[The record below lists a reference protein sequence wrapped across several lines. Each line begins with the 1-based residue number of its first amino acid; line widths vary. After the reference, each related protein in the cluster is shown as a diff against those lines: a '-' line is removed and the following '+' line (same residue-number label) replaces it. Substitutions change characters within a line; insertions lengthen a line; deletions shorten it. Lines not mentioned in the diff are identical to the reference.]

1 MARPHPL
8 QRMVGTLVG
17 RGLTVRTAVQIV
29 AVYTLS
35 TVFLGA
41 LAMWLLDR
49 DGFPGYGE
57 ALWWSVQTVTTVGYG
72 DVVPAHLGGR
82 IVAGAVMLA
91 GIALITVVAGAVASG
106 LVESMRRA
114 HGRNHEARVLAELE
128 EIHRRLDA
136 MGAPPRRPDDDV
148 SDERG

>member
-1 MARPHPL
+1 
-8 QRMVGTLVG
+8 MVDTLVG

-29 AVYTLS
+29 AAYTLS

-41 LAMWLLDR
+41 LAMWLVDR
-49 DGFPGYGE
+49 DGFPGYGA

-72 DVVPAHLGGR
+72 DIVPAHPGGR
-82 IVAGAVMLA
+82 LVASVVMLA

-106 LVESMRRA
+106 LVETMRRA
-114 HGRNHEARVLAELE
+114 RGGDREARILAELE

-136 MGAPPRRPDDDV
+136 LGAPPRRSPPPDDA
-148 SDERG
+148 